1 MLALVIDVTGY
12 NELRELY
19 CEEGITSVSTNRPQA
34 NSLKRR
40 TQRSLIS
47 TYEHPPL
54 QIMKNEAQR

>member
-34 NSLKRR
+34 NSVGTLPAAA
-40 TQRSLIS
+40 I
-47 TYEHPPL
+47 
-54 QIMKNEAQR
+54 ID